1 MITKQQGPEGG
12 FKYWTWYTGGGLPLR
27 LRVLVL
33 AQLCLCLPWYPTGK
47 TMYLWLTSSDRSDVV
62 SPRHDLVW
70 SQACLVY
77 DRTCCWF
84 HLMGFLIWGFIMFS
98 WCMVEMTWDC

>member
-1 MITKQQGPEGG
+1 
-12 FKYWTWYTGGGLPLR
+12 
-27 LRVLVL
+27 
-33 AQLCLCLPWYPTGK
+33 
-47 TMYLWLTSSDRSDVV
+47 MYLWLTSSDRSDVV

-84 HLMGFLIWGFIMFS
+84 HLMGFLVFS
-98 WCMVEMTWDC
+98 WCMVEMIWDCWTTFILFWSVVSACNGTS

>member
-1 MITKQQGPEGG
+1 
-12 FKYWTWYTGGGLPLR
+12 
-27 LRVLVL
+27 
-33 AQLCLCLPWYPTGK
+33 
-47 TMYLWLTSSDRSDVV
+47 MYLWLTSSDRSDVV

-98 WCMVEMTWDC
+98 WYVVEMTWDCWTRLFTCRLRLIELIYSRKFMFLPARR